1 MGTRAIYIDAPGL
14 IRIHGTTDDSSIG
27 RYASHGCI
35 RMHNSEIE
43 QLYPLIPVGAHV
55 IVVGAAPGRRG
66 LLERPAA
73 SDI

>member
-14 IRIHGTTDDSSIG
+14 IRVHGTTDDSSIG

-35 RMHNSEIE
+35 RMHNEE
-43 QLYPLIPVGAHV
+43 VEALFEEVPVGSHVV
-55 IVVGAAPGRRG
+55 IVGH
-66 LLERPAA
+66 RPPWAQEWDTPTR